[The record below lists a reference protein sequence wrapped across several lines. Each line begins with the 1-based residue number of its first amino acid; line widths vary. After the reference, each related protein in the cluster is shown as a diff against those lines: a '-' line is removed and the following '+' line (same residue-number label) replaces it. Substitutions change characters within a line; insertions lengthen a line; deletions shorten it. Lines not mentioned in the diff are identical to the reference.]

1 MTFITDVKFIQSE
14 INALNEG
21 IKEQSDKR
29 NELMIDRT
37 VACGE
42 FFINCSAKGGQK
54 EKAELADATNKKTQE
69 ETTGFWRRVAKL
81 DPELK
86 GADKA
91 QLRLFLDGNEI
102 TSWRKIVAFGREPEE
117 LSKEA
122 EALIEAMMLVCQDE
136 GAGIVEGDGERD
148 KVEQALISTILK
160 LEKAV
165 K

>member
-14 INALNEG
+14 INALNES
-21 IKEQSDKR
+21 IDEQSNKR

-37 VACGE
+37 VVCGE

-54 EKAELADATNKKTQE
+54 EKAQLAKATNKKTQE
-69 ETTGFWRRVAKL
+69 VTTGFWRKVAKL
-81 DPELK
+81 NPELK

-91 QLRLFLDGNEI
+91 KLRLFLEENEI
-102 TSWRKIVAFGREPEE
+102 TSWRKIVAFGNEPQE

-122 EALIEAMMLVCQDE
+122 EVLIEAMMLVCQDQGE
-136 GAGIVEGDGERD
+136 GIVECDGERD
-148 KVEQALISTILK
+148 KVEQALISAILK